1 MGWERTLLF
10 VAGATPQ
17 IITETVWA
25 LCNRKTSPALKTQVF
40 VLTTTAGRDHIERAL
55 FGRAGQWA
63 ALRRTWP
70 AARKFNFSLDNV
82 KVIHG
87 PHGEALEDVRSTEDS
102 VAAGN
107 FIMDFVRTHTRPG
120 APPLHASIAGGRKTM
135 GYLLATAM
143 MLYGRVDDELSHVLV
158 RPPDIEATDF
168 FFPPRSGKLVRIKN
182 PSGEVRSVSRNE
194 IHIDLAPLPFPRL
207 RLLSQQ
213 GDLKASSFAELV
225 ERLQERLHQY
235 VRPEIQVDVERH
247 RLVCGGEEIEISP
260 LRVGIYALLAERRR
274 MHLAGMSCP
283 GCERCFV
290 SASEISTSLRERLR
304 ELMSSVES
312 VAVGPNWSERNFR
325 PEISKLNKTLKRKLG
340 AASAPYEVQIRGER
354 RHRLYGIGAPPELLH
369 VRGLPPTVGG
379 NVA

>member
-1 MGWERTLLF
+1 MGWERTLVF

-25 LCNRKTSPALKTQVF
+25 LCQEGRPVPKTQIF
-40 VLTTTAGRDHIERAL
+40 ALTTTAGRDHIRRAL
-55 FGRAGQWA
+55 FGRGGKWA

-70 AARKFNFSLDNV
+70 AARKFSFRLEDV
-82 KVIHG
+82 KLIPG
-87 PHGEALEDVRSTEDS
+87 PHGEPLEDVRSTNDS
-102 VAAGN
+102 TAAGN
-107 FIMDFVRTHTRPG
+107 FIMDFVRTHTQPG
-120 APPLHASIAGGRKTM
+120 SPPLHASIAGGRKTM

-158 RPPDIEATDF
+158 RPPEIEATDF
-168 FFPPRSGKLVRIKN
+168 FFPPRSGKLVRIKTS
-182 PSGEVRSVSRNE
+182 SGEVRSVSRND

-207 RLLSQQ
+207 RLLSQH
-213 GDLKASSFAELV
+213 GDLDAESFAELV
-225 ERLQERLHQY
+225 ERLQDRLLQF
-235 VRPEIQVDVERH
+235 VRPEIEVDVSQH
-247 RLVCGGEEIEISP
+247 RLSCGGEDIEISP
-260 LRVGIYALLAERRR
+260 LRAGIYALLALRRKV
-274 MHLAGMSCP
+274 HPAGTPCP

-290 SASEISTSLRERLR
+290 SAAEVSTSLKKRLR

-354 RHRLYGIGAPPELLH
+354 RHRLYGVGAAPELLH